1 MARADF
7 NINIV
12 PSVLD
17 RLLDNEPHVSKEPP
31 SSRTQDLRALQ
42 AAVGRDLEALLN
54 SRREALEDLPNDFVE
69 LNRSLMIYGL
79 PDLTSLS
86 LLNQADRNRVR
97 RAVEN
102 AIAIFEPRLS
112 RVRVALEAPREHDR
126 GLRFRVDA
134 LLRVD
139 PTPEP
144 VSFDAVLQLTTQQY
158 VIQQAR

>member
-7 NINIV
+7 NVNIV

-17 RLLDNEPHVSKEPP
+17 RLLDNEPQVSKEPA

-54 SRREALEDLPNDFVE
+54 SRREALEELPNDFVE
-69 LNRSLMIYGL
+69 LNRSLLIYGL

-97 RAVEN
+97 RSVEE
-102 AIAIFEPRLS
+102 AIAVFEPRLT